1 MRDIATLQAILSIIG
16 AITAPLLGII
26 AFFLRRLVNNQDKLV
41 AEMSAI
47 KDGLNSLT
55 AAYNQSM
62 ISCKW
67 RHDLVDKKM
76 SDLEK
81 KIKP

>member
-1 MRDIATLQAILSIIG
+1 MKDIATLQAILAIIG

-41 AEMSAI
+41 IEMAAI
-47 KDGLNSLT
+47 KDGLNALT
-55 AAYNQSM
+55 SAYGQSQ
-62 ISCKW
+62 ISCKF
-67 RHDLVDKKM
+67 RHDEVNKKI

-81 KIKP
+81 KIKA

>member
-1 MRDIATLQAILSIIG
+1 MASISILQAILAIIG
-16 AITAPLLGII
+16 AITTPLLGII

-55 AAYNQSM
+55 SAYGQSQ
-62 ISCKW
+62 ISCKF
-67 RHDLVDKKM
+67 RHDMVDSKLQ
-76 SDLEK
+76 DLEK
-81 KIKP
+81 KIKA